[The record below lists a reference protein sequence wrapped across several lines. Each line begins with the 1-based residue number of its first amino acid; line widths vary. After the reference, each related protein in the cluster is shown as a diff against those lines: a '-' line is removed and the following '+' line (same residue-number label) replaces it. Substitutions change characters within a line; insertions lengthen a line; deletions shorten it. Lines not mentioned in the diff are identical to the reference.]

1 MSESPEPVEQ
11 APENPKETRQAF
23 DRRWL
28 VGLFIK
34 PVIFLVCGTLLF
46 AGLGLMQRFGLI
58 SSGAI
63 GGDAASASAQA
74 GAEYICPMMCTP
86 PSSQPGRCPVCAM
99 ELVVASSGGSGGD
112 SHSIQIGSAARRIA
126 NIQTTEATMQPMTRN
141 VRAIGKLKYDEA
153 SLKTISAYVGGR
165 LDRLYADFTGVVVE
179 QGEPLALLYSPDLYS
194 AQVEYLLAKK
204 SVVQAS
210 PGVLPSVASAN
221 RNLFENARQQ
231 LIELGMTEAQI
242 TDLEGN
248 GKADSR
254 LHLNSPMSGTV
265 IQKMAVEGQYVK
277 ASDPIYQLA
286 DLSTVWLMLELF
298 PEDAACIGYGEKVEA
313 EVQSHPGK
321 KFTGRV
327 AFIDPNVN
335 ERTRTI
341 GVRVALPNEEGL
353 LKVGDFA
360 TAFLRIPAAAGP
372 QLRRY
377 DQQLANKWISPRFP
391 NQIFDQPGKCPISNL
406 ELVHASH
413 FGFADQPQDETQSVS
428 VPRSA
433 VLMAGKH
440 SVVYVETEP
449 GRFEIRRVVLG
460 HQSGDQIAIHDGI
473 NPGEKVAIKGNF
485 LIDSQMQLAGNPSL
499 INPEKY
505 VAPEAE
511 ELSPEMLAALEKL
524 PPEEMTLASAQQ
536 ICPVTEMALGSMGT
550 PPKAEVNGRT
560 VFLCCEGCRGSLM
573 KEPEKYLAVLDNK
586 DSGTQSESAPDLPPI
601 GPIQEIPLVPELPP
615 NTVAVP
621 VESDGPTTPSIA
633 TPVIQPVEVVR

>member
-34 PVIFLVCGTLLF
+34 PVIFLVCGTFLF

-63 GGDAASASAQA
+63 GGDATSSSAQA

-112 SHSIQIGSAARRIA
+112 SQSIQIGSAARRIA
-126 NIQTTEATMQPMTRN
+126 NIQTTEATMQSMTRN
-141 VRAIGKLKYDEA
+141 VRAIGKLQYDEG

-194 AQVEYLLAKK
+194 AQVEYLLARK

-277 ASDPIYQLA
+277 TSDPIYQLA

-406 ELVHASH
+406 DLVHASQ
-413 FGFADQPQDETQSVS
+413 FGFADQPQEETQSVS

-433 VLMAGKH
+433 VLMAGNN

-460 HQSGDQIAIHDGI
+460 HQSGDKIAIHDGI

-505 VAPEAE
+505 VAPEVDE
-511 ELSPEMLAALEKL
+511 VSPEMLAALDKL
-524 PPEEMTLASAQQ
+524 PPEDKPLATAQQ

-586 DSGTQSESAPDLPPI
+586 DSGTQSESASDLPPI
-601 GPIQEIPLVPELPP
+601 GPVQEIPLVPELPP

>member
-1 MSESPEPVEQ
+1 MSDTPEQVDHSDTRPTQ
-11 APENPKETRQAF
+11 AQAVPE
-23 DRRWL
+23 RWWWLGFVLKPL
-28 VGLFIK
+28 V
-34 PVIFLVCGTLLF
+34 FLVCGTLLF
-46 AGLGLMQRFGLI
+46 AGLGAMQKLGLL
-58 SSGAI
+58 SSGSGH
-63 GGDAASASAQA
+63 GGPGSAVAASN
-74 GAEYICPMMCTP
+74 AEYICPMMCTP

-99 ELVVASSGGSGGD
+99 ELVVASSGGSSGD
-112 SHSIQIGSAARRIA
+112 SQSIQIGSAARRIA
-126 NIQTTEATMQPMTRN
+126 NIQTAEATLEPMVRK
-141 VRAIGKLKYDEA
+141 VRAVGKLQYDEA
-153 SLKTISAYVGGR
+153 SLKTITAYVGGR
-165 LDRLYADFTGVVVE
+165 LDHLYADFTGVFVKK
-179 QGEPLALLYSPDLYS
+179 GEPLAMLYSPDLYS
-194 AQVEYLLAKK
+194 AQVEYLLAQK
-204 SVVQAS
+204 SVDHAS
-210 PGVLPSVASAN
+210 PGVLPSVAQAN
-221 RNLFENARQQ
+221 RNLLQNARQQ
-231 LIELGMTEAQI
+231 LLERGMTEAQI
-242 TDLEGN
+242 IELESQ

-277 ASDPIYQLA
+277 TSDPIYQLA

-327 AFIDPNVN
+327 AFIDPNVD

-341 GVRVALPNEEGL
+341 GVRVALPNVEGL

-406 ELVHASH
+406 DLVHATQ
-413 FGFADQPQDETQSVS
+413 FGFADQPQEQTQSVS

-433 VLMAGKH
+433 VLMAGKN

-460 HQSGDQIAIHDGI
+460 HQSGGQIAIHDGI
-473 NPGEKVAIKGNF
+473 NPGEKIAIKGNF

-505 VAPEAE
+505 VAPEAD
-511 ELSPEMLAALEKL
+511 ELSPEMLADLDKL
-524 PPEEMTLASAQQ
+524 PPEDKSLATAQQ
-536 ICPVTEMALGSMGT
+536 ICPVTEMTLGSMGT

-573 KEPEKYLAVLDNK
+573 KDPEKYLAALDNK
-586 DSGTQSESAPDLPPI
+586 DNGPQSGNTRDLPPI
-601 GPIQEIPLVPELPP
+601 GPVQEIPLVPELPP

-621 VESDGPTTPSIA
+621 VKSDGPTTPSIA